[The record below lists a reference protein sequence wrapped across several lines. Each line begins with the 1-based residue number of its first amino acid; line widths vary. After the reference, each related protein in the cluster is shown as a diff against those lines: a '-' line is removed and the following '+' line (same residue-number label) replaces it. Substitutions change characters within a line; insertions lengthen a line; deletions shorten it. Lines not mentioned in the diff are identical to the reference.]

1 MYETEGMK
9 GSVNMWHIK
18 AHNFTSHPVL
28 DPYAIAPVG
37 PGTES
42 EVPHDR
48 ARLSAN
54 NLMSFNSV

>member
-1 MYETEGMK
+1 MK